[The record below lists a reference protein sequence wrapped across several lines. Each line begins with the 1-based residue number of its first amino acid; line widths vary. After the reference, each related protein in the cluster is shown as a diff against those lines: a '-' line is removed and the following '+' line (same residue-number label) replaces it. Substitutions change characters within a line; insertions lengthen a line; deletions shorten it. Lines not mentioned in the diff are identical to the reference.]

1 MSEQAKF
8 EPLLLDLPEE
18 LTTARLTMRPPSAGD
33 GARINAAVIESAKE
47 LAEWMPWARPT
58 PTPRDT
64 ELWVRNSA
72 VKWLARQD
80 LNFSLYLKGTDTFIG
95 SCGIPRLNWDVPMFE
110 IGYWLRTS
118 YCGNG
123 YMNEAL
129 EAVKRFAIEH
139 LKARRIEIRCDDR
152 NVRSYRVAER
162 AGFALEGVLRSDA
175 RCTKDPTRVRDT
187 RVYAFIPPMSG
198 T

>member
-1 MSEQAKF
+1 MGEREKF
-8 EPLLLDLPEE
+8 DPILLDLPEQIA
-18 LTTARLTMRPPSAGD
+18 TARLTLRPPRAGD
-33 GARINAAVIESAKE
+33 GAKINAAIVESAKE
-47 LAEWMPWARPT
+47 LAKWMPWARPT
-58 PTPRDT
+58 PAVRDT

-72 VKWLARQD
+72 VKYLARQD

-95 SCGIPRLNWDVPMFE
+95 SCGVPRMNWDVPMFE
-110 IGYWLRTS
+110 IGYWLRAS
-118 YCGNG
+118 QCGKG
-123 YMNEAL
+123 YMAEAV

-162 AGFALEGVLRSDA
+162 AGFTLEGVLRSDA
-175 RCTKDPTRVRDT
+175 RCTMDAAKLRDT
-187 RVYAFIPPMSG
+187 RVYAFIPPTSG